1 MLPWVEK
8 AGQFLSDLKWALTEL
23 RNLPDNK
30 QVKGQAA
37 MYNMMA
43 TIDDKE
49 QINDIV
55 TDILLKRYTYDP
67 KKQK

>member
-1 MLPWVEK
+1 
-8 AGQFLSDLKWALTEL
+8 
-23 RNLPDNK
+23 
-30 QVKGQAA
+30 